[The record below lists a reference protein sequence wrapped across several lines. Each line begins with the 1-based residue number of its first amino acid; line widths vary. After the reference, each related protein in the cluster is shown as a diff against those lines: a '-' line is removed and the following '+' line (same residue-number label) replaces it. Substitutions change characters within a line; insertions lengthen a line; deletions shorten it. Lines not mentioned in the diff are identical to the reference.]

1 MSTITKP
8 RTLPARLHRSA
19 ALWLAGAILAA
30 AVIVVLGLTITS
42 SDAEKSVPTA
52 GPAQAAPGQRY
63 DGGPE
68 EGTRGVAPA
77 PPADGQRYDGGPEEG
92 TRDVSPTPPADIHR
106 YDGDP
111 EASTRGPTPFSG
123 SR

>member
-30 AVIVVLGLTITS
+30 AVIVVLALTITS

-52 GPAQAAPGQRY
+52 GPAQAAP
-63 DGGPE
+63 
-68 EGTRGVAPA
+68 
-77 PPADGQRYDGGPEEG
+77 GQRYDGGPEEG

>member
-8 RTLPARLHRSA
+8 QTLPARLHGKA
-19 ALWLAGAILAA
+19 TLWLAGAILATA
-30 AVIVVLGLTITS
+30 LIVVLALTITS
-42 SDAEKSVPTA
+42 TDADKGVATG
-52 GPAQAAPGQRY
+52 GPAQAEPGQRSDGAPEEYKRVFPGPPVTDERY

-77 PPADGQRYDGGPEEG
+77 PPAD
-92 TRDVSPTPPADIHR
+92 IHR

-111 EASTRGPTPFSG
+111 EAGTRGPTPFSG
-123 SR
+123 QR